1 MVDSGFVDDAFGSM
15 AECIS
20 DVFRLDV
27 VPGFG
32 GRVVVAACGGIQGSP
47 TLEVAVDDSAEGL
60 GAAQHRV
67 VRGRVTNEFSL
78 DGILL
83 VSEGEV
89 SVLDELDLV
98 RIIQRCRW
106 RGVHGTANVELDV
119 TEQEGFRAGVVRS
132 VQIVAEAFGWAQE
145 PEVGDDDEVDD
156 MDLHCPESRVLGVQG
171 DEEFFEDDGVDGV
184 GPRGGVVL
192 HSECVQEIRECG
204 TVLFGSCMREAG
216 IFFTQVGDPLADGS
230 EDRRYGVSSD
240 IVLTTTGAL
249 PQAVGVDEDV
259 VEPVV
264 DVWDSRKRR
273 VNSVGLA
280 ELGPLSELLALGS
293 PGARDIGLRGGF
305 ERRAEISREA
315 SSGLRVRIRQGLRC
329 G

>member
-1 MVDSGFVDDAFGSM
+1 MVDAGFVDDAFGSM
-15 AECIS
+15 AECVS

-89 SVLDELDLV
+89 SVLDELDLIRV
-98 RIIQRCRW
+98 IQRCR
-106 RGVHGTANVELDV
+106 RRRVVGSADLELDV
-119 TEQEGFRAGVVRS
+119 SEQEGFGAGVVRS
-132 VQIVAEAFGWAQE
+132 IQVVAEALGWPQE
-145 PEVGDDDEVDD
+145 PEVGDDNEVDD
-156 MDLHCPESRVLGVQG
+156 MDLHRPEPRVLRVEG
-171 DEEFFEDDGVDGV
+171 DEEFFEDDGVDGI
-184 GPRGGVVL
+184 GPRGGVIL
-192 HSECVQEIRECG
+192 LSEGVQEIREYG
-204 TVLFGSCMREAG
+204 TVLFGSCIREAG

-264 DVWDSRKRR
+264 DVRDSRKRR
-273 VNSVGLA
+273 VNTVGAA
-280 ELGPLSELLALGS
+280 ELGPFSELLALGS
-293 PGARDIGLRGGF
+293 PGSRDIGLRGGF
-305 ERRAEISREA
+305 ERRAEVSREA